1 MQNESIAA
9 TIAALIAMAG
19 EARRLAASLQRHQ
32 VAVQDHHDSAAL
44 HRIALVANDFAR
56 SIILAEAGLSDQVRA
71 AINAN

>member
-9 TIAALIAMAG
+9 TFAALIAMAG
-19 EARRLAASLQRHQ
+19 EAQRLAASLQRHQ
-32 VAVQDHHDSAAL
+32 VAVQDHRDAAAL

-71 AINAN
+71 AIKN

>member
-19 EARRLAASLQRHQ
+19 EAQRLAASLQRHQ
-32 VAVQDHHDSAAL
+32 AAVKDHRHFAAL

-56 SIILAEAGLSDQVRA
+56 SIISAEAGLSDQVRA